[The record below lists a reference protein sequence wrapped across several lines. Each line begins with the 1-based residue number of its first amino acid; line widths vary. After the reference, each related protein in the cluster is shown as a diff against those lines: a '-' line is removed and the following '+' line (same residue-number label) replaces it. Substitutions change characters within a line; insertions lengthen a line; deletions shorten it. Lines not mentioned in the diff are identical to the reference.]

1 MNSLQRANFQYDAKA
16 ALHYSETTIFYGK
29 IRRLG
34 FAECRFSYD
43 SILRRIKCCSLERNH
58 SSNDICVISR
68 FCKIF
73 SAVGKKK
80 ERFELPGL
88 AVTTSPKIQDAG
100 RSNFHVLI
108 VF

>member
-34 FAECRFSYD
+34 FAECRFSSD
-43 SILRRIKCCSLERNH
+43 SILRSINAVHLKETIPL
-58 SSNDICVISR
+58 ISVSFQGFVR
-68 FCKIF
+68 FF
-73 SAVGKKK
+73 QLLAKK
-80 ERFELPGL
+80 EGCELPGFL
-88 AVTTSPKIQDAG
+88 QLLLQAQKIQDAG